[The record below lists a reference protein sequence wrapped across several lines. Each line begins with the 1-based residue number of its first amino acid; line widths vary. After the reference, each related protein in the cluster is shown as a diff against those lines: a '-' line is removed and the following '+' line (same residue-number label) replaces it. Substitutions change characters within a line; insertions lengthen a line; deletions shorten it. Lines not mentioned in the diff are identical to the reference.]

1 MNDYELYHA
10 STRKHKYIKKIGKRY
25 FYTQQELNAYYQD
38 TKQNDVI
45 VKDDIVKDD
54 IVKDVKTSPT
64 YPKPK
69 YAVMD
74 GAYSTKSIANTE
86 AKIAKY
92 KKARSM
98 AGASVEKAVRAASK
112 TERAAQA
119 HPVKSNALKK
129 TLKKLKKQSSK
140 GRKFLKELTAPPKIS
155 HKTVINSGGNVTVTY
170 EEAKL
175 K

>member
-1 MNDYELYHA
+1 MKDYELYHA

-45 VKDDIVKDD
+45 VKDDV
-54 IVKDVKTSPT
+54 VKDVKISPT
-64 YPKPK
+64 YPNPK

-74 GAYSTKSIANTE
+74 GAYSTKSIADTE
-86 AKIAKY
+86 AKIAKQ
-92 KKARSM
+92 KEARSK
-98 AGASVEKAVRAASK
+98 AGAAVEKAVRAASK

-140 GRKFLKELTAPPKIS
+140 GREFLRELTAPPKIS

-170 EEAKL
+170 EEARL